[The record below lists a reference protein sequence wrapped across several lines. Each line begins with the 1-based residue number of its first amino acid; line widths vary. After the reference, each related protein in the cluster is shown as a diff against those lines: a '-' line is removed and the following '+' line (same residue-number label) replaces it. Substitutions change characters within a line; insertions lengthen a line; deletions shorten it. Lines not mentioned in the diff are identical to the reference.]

1 MSEALDK
8 TSGPRHRKGGAPV
21 WRGDGAGRS
30 QVRYRL
36 SGPPVSSLSSGSGAG
51 ISRSSS
57 AEGGSAAHGAPH
69 GGSERAE
76 SGRWRRDTPPALPS
90 DHCTS
95 RRSLHEP
102 PVTAARAP
110 SVPAGPQAR
119 VCGVLVRVWP
129 AACGCVGVCV
139 CVCMCVSVYVRRT
152 PVPSWPEP
160 PALARIEPNRP
171 LRRRR
176 CAMPR
181 HGRAARLTG
190 GVACSDRGSWPSHW
204 PLLVQ
209 VAHTRA
215 QRAAGAPAESRSA
228 GLPPL
233 HVPAYQRLAASR
245 RGGGPWRRRRHCLS
259 LPPPLAAHLT
269 PPTSAHVSFRS
280 LRPAVSQRRK

>member
-95 RRSLHEP
+95 RRSLHESP
-102 PVTAARAP
+102 ITAARAR

-152 PVPSWPEP
+152 PRCRRGRSRLRWPV
-160 PALARIEPNRP
+160 LNRP
-171 LRRRR
+171 GR
-176 CAMPR
+176 CA
-181 HGRAARLTG
+181 AAAAQCHVTAVRRVSLAAWPARTAAAGRLTG
-190 GVACSDRGSWPSHW
+190 RCWCRWRTHGHREQPARQLRADRPVCRRCTSP
-204 PLLVQ
+204 P
-209 VAHTRA
+209 TRDW
-215 QRAAGAPAESRSA
+215 RRLGAAA
-228 GLPPL
+228 
-233 HVPAYQRLAASR
+233 VP
-245 RGGGPWRRRRHCLS
+245 GGGGDTASPSPLPW
-259 LPPPLAAHLT
+259 
-269 PPTSAHVSFRS
+269 
-280 LRPAVSQRRK
+280 QRT